1 MAENDTINHMSRL
14 TFNTFSIEMYAE
26 HAGLPSPKVFSIF
39 RDSGL
44 LDMLNSDYED
54 LHGMSWEYLMGMFD
68 DYLAERK
75 YA

>member
-1 MAENDTINHMSRL
+1 MSRL
-14 TFNTFSIEMYAE
+14 SFNTFSIEMYSE
-26 HAGLPSPKVFSIF
+26 HSGLPSPTVFKVF

-44 LDMLNSDYED
+44 LEMLDTDYED

-68 DYLAERK
+68 DYLRERE